1 MPGGRYR
8 RICYIWHIMDDE
20 KPLYWVGSSLADL
33 RALPAEVKD
42 VFGFA
47 LQLAQWG
54 DKHPD
59 AKPLKG
65 FKGASVMEVVEVYEG
80 DAYRAVYTVRYARAV
95 FVLHVFQ
102 KKSKRGIKTPK
113 PDLDLIRQRL
123 KLAQDWY
130 ETLIRDDS

>member
-1 MPGGRYR
+1 
-8 RICYIWHIMDDE
+8 MDDE

-47 LQLAQWG
+47 LHVAQWG

-65 FKGASVMEVVEVYEG
+65 FKGASVMEVVEDYEG
-80 DAYRAVYTVRYARAV
+80 DTYRAVYTVRYARAV

-102 KKSKRGIKTPK
+102 KKSKRGIRTPK
-113 PDLDLIRQRL
+113 PDLDLIRRRL

>member
-1 MPGGRYR
+1 
-8 RICYIWHIMDDE
+8 MDDE

-33 RALPAEVKD
+33 RTLPAEVKD

-47 LQLAQWG
+47 LHLAQWG

-65 FKGASVMEVVEVYEG
+65 FKGASVMEIVEDYDG
-80 DAYRAVYTVRYARAV
+80 DTYRAVYTVRYAKAV
-95 FVLHVFQ
+95 FMLHVFQ

-130 ETLIRDDS
+130 ETLIRDDI